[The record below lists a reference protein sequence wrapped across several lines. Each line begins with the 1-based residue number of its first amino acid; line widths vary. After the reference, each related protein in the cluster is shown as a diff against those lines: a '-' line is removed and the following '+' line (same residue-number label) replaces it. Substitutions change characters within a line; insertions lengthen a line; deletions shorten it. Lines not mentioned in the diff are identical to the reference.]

1 MRHALDTLWQNAPL
15 LLDGLWAT
23 LGVAAAAAFFSILG
37 GVALGMVRVSCKNTL
52 VQAAARAWL
61 EVFRVIPV
69 LVWLF
74 VFFFAVPAALNLDL
88 SGTFVA
94 ILVFSLWGASEMSD
108 IVRGALTAIPRA
120 QYDAGRALGMSAA
133 QLQWRVIL
141 PQAARRMLPG
151 AVNLVT
157 RIIKTTSLVVI
168 VGVVDVIKRGQ
179 QIIERTHE
187 PFVIYAFILLLFFV
201 LCHPLSLLSRR
212 LEKRFNKT

>member
-23 LGVAAAAAFFSILG
+23 LGVAAAATFFSILG
-37 GVALGMVRVSCKNTL
+37 GVALGMARVSCKNAL
-52 VQAAARAWL
+52 MQAAARAWL

-74 VFFFAVPAALNLDL
+74 VFFFAVPSALNLDL

-120 QYDAGRALGMSAA
+120 QYDAGRALGMSAV

-179 QIIERTHE
+179 QIIERTQE
-187 PFVIYAFILLLFFV
+187 PFIIYAFILLLFFA